1 MPAAPRPLSTWTL
14 IHRSLRFFWRT
25 HLAVG
30 LGIAAATA
38 VIVGALVVGDS
49 VRGSLHG
56 LVVDRLAN
64 VECLL
69 HARTF
74 FNPHLLDA
82 IDVQSLPESI
92 GHKGEVT
99 LAPLILL
106 SSSTAESNRDGQIQ
120 RASQVQMLA
129 VDERFLEHLQA
140 DQSAL
145 FGTTMSEDEVVLN
158 AALAKELNVQVGDEI
173 TLRLTEASGIP
184 ADNPLG
190 RRDQTSISLPRQ
202 KVRAIVA
209 DTGIGGIGFV
219 SGQAV
224 PHNVFASL
232 STVQDILDCE
242 SKMNAVL
249 LFSTSPSQTA
259 GGSGLS
265 LCAAL
270 NKQLR
275 PKIEEYGL
283 RFERHRRVF
292 PDPEI
297 DGEAVAAAA
306 VAAGARGGDASDD
319 AEGPPPQVIYDY
331 FQLSSEELIM
341 DNATS
346 NAVFNKVAGD
356 LPSRLITYLANS
368 ISKFDREGALPVVED
383 EFAGDDAVMSHSLK
397 MPSAFST
404 GTSSS
409 SSGRNLPMVSGPS
422 VIVRPSS
429 PQTVIGREVPYSIIV
444 GVDGTFQQELDKYS
458 TAPPE
463 YRAPYCWVNTWLA
476 EQLDIKP
483 GEWLQLRFYE
493 PETADGREVE
503 KWVQLFV
510 AGVVPLTEP
519 EGPYRRTRAA
529 AFANPPTLYNDPNLT
544 PHVPGVTDQDSIS
557 NWDLP
562 FKLELEDKILP
573 TDDAYWNNHR
583 LTPKIFLPYR
593 QAASMQM
600 FGSRFG
606 QTTALRWSATKGLD
620 AQRLRSEIEEALL
633 PTMSQHGLLFS
644 PVRSAQLQA
653 ASGTTPFDMLF
664 LSLSFFVI
672 VAALL
677 LVALLFK
684 LGLQQRTQQIG
695 TLMAHGFTDTHM
707 RSLLLRELVLV
718 SGAGAIVG
726 IALGLAYARL
736 MIAGLETWW
745 VGAISA
751 PFLSFAFTWQSLL
764 MGAVAGMLTSLLT
777 IYVSLHRLRRAQ
789 PLAMLHGDD
798 GETAYGH
805 QKLKPAWLGAV
816 VVIGF
821 AAVGLVIAGLGQTGM
836 ARAGSFFGSGM
847 LLLAAALIALWQWLG
862 TGAKHRKEPEYGSL
876 WQLAWRAICRNPVR
890 SALALG
896 LLSVASFLIAS
907 MGVFQVSPTER
918 GYGGFDLLAKSSQ
931 PIFRNMASAADRAE
945 MIGADAAE
953 GLRGA
958 SIVPMRARGGE
969 DASCNNLFQ
978 VSLPTI
984 LGLSLALQELYELSP
999 NSPQFEWTATED
1011 PERPWAALARAGS
1024 GDESNPIPVVLDQNT
1039 AAWSLKQGASL
1050 GALIKV
1056 NIEGQ
1061 DLYFRTVGLLSNS
1074 VLQGKLLIDEENFER
1089 LFPKISGYSF
1099 FLIRSDRSPTP
1110 ATADSVA
1117 GILEKGWGDVGLDVT
1132 SSVTVLERLL
1142 GVQNT
1147 YISAFQSLGA
1157 LGLLLGTF
1165 GLVAVQIRSVVER
1178 RRELALMQA
1187 VGFSNARL
1195 AKLLTLET
1203 ALLLGGGLSIGVLC
1217 AAVALVPYVIET
1229 GPQLS
1234 VFNPLLMLLAVLVA
1248 GFLAASLAVRV
1259 ATRQSVL
1266 SGLRA
1271 E

>member
-1 MPAAPRPLSTWTL
+1 MPAATPPLSAWTL

-49 VRGSLHG
+49 VRGSLRG

-64 VECLL
+64 IECLL

-74 FNPHLLDA
+74 FDPQLLEA
-82 IDVQSLPESI
+82 IEVNSLAAHS
-92 GHKGEVT
+92 GHTGQVS

-106 SSSTAESNRDGQIQ
+106 SSSTAESNRDGQVL

-129 VDERFLEHLQA
+129 VDERFLQNLQA

-145 FGTTMSEDEVVLN
+145 FGTAMAEDEVVLN
-158 AALAKELNVQVGDEI
+158 AALAKELNVGVGDEI

-202 KVRAIVA
+202 KVRAIVS
-209 DTGIGGIGFV
+209 DTGIGGIGFF

-232 STVQDILDCE
+232 PTVQDILDCE
-242 SKMNAVL
+242 SKTNAVL
-249 LFSTSPSQTA
+249 VFSTSPSQTA
-259 GGSGLS
+259 GSSGPN
-265 LCAAL
+265 LCLEL
-270 NKQLR
+270 NRQLR
-275 PKIEEYGL
+275 PQIEDYGL

-292 PDPEI
+292 PDAEI
-297 DGEAVAAAA
+297 DGEAATAAAA
-306 VAAGARGGDASDD
+306 DANADIVGGDD
-319 AEGPPPQVIYDY
+319 AGRTPQVIYDY

-346 NAVFNKVAGD
+346 TAVFSGVQAD
-356 LPSRLITYLANS
+356 LPARLITYLANS
-368 ISKFDREGALPVVED
+368 ITKFDRATSVSDVDDEQPMGDANWGQALAIPD
-383 EFAGDDAVMSHSLK
+383 
-397 MPSAFST
+397 
-404 GTSSS
+404 SSS
-409 SSGRNLPMVSGPS
+409 LHSSPS
-422 VIVRPSS
+422 LAPPPFSAPAIVIRPSQ
-429 PQTVIGREVPYSIIV
+429 PQTIIGREVPYSIIV
-444 GVDGTFQQELDKYS
+444 GVDGTFQQELAQFS
-458 TAPPE
+458 TTSPDI
-463 YRAPYCWVNTWLA
+463 RFPYCWVNTWLA
-476 EQLDIKP
+476 EQLDVKS
-483 GEWLQLRFYE
+483 GEWLQIRFYE

-519 EGPYRRTRAA
+519 ERPYRRTRAA
-529 AFANPPTLYNDPNLT
+529 QFASPPTLYNDPNLT

-562 FKLELEDKILP
+562 FKLELEGKILP
-573 TDDAYWNNHR
+573 VDDAYWNNHR

-593 QAASMQM
+593 QAASTQM

-606 QTTALRWSATKGLD
+606 QTTALRWPATERLD
-620 AQRLRSEIEEALL
+620 EQRLRSQIEEALL
-633 PTMSQHGLLFS
+633 PTLSQHGLLFT
-644 PVRSAQLQA
+644 PVRHAQLQA

-695 TLMAHGFTDTHM
+695 TLMAQGFSDSHM
-707 RSLLLRELVLV
+707 RSVLLRELVLV
-718 SGAGAIVG
+718 AGAGATVG
-726 IALGLAYARL
+726 IVLGLAYARL
-736 MIAGLETWW
+736 MIAGLQTWW

-764 MGAVAGMLTSLLT
+764 IGAVAGMLTSLLT
-777 IYVSLHRLRRAQ
+777 IYVSLRRLRRAQ
-789 PLAMLHGDD
+789 PLAMLRGDD
-798 GETAYGH
+798 GETAYGQ
-805 QKLKPAWLGAV
+805 QKLKPAWLGAA

-821 AAVGLVIAGLGQTGM
+821 VAVGLVIAGLGQTGM

-862 TGAKHRKEPEYGSL
+862 TGARFRNQPEHGNL
-876 WQLAWRAICRNPVR
+876 WHLAWRAICRNPVR

-907 MGVFQVSPTER
+907 MSVFQVSPSER
-918 GYGGFDLLAKSSQ
+918 GYGGFDLLAESSQ

-945 MIGADAAE
+945 MIGANAAE

-958 SIVPMRARGGE
+958 SIIAMRARRGE

-984 LGLSLALQELYELSP
+984 LGLSLALQELNEFSP
-999 NSPQFEWTATED
+999 NSPQFDWTATID
-1011 PERPWAALARAGS
+1011 PERPWAALAASAS
-1024 GDESNPIPVVLDQNT
+1024 GEESNPIPVVLDQNT

-1056 NIEGQ
+1056 NVEGQ

-1089 LFPKISGYSF
+1089 IFPKISGYSF

-1110 ATADSVA
+1110 ETANSVA
-1117 GILEKGWGDVGLDVT
+1117 AILEQGWGDVGLDVT

-1203 ALLLGGGLSIGVLC
+1203 ALLLGGGLCIGVLC
-1217 AAVALVPYVIET
+1217 AAVALVPFVIET

-1248 GFLAASLAVRV
+1248 GFLAASLAVRA